1 MCQIHRVSE
10 LCNPGD
16 RSNEAFSEDSVRR
29 VVEGMRAETSALDLD
44 WRVSTLRKIL
54 ALIEERE
61 DEILEALEADL
72 GKPRTEAWL
81 AEVLFVKTEL
91 KLMIKQLRDW
101 VKPRKVGNPFYFW
114 PAKSEIR
121 REPFGVVLVMA
132 PWNYPFQL
140 AMSPAIAAIAA
151 GNRVVIKPSE
161 AAPATAVVLEAL
173 VTKAAYPRDMKVVCG
188 DSGVGASLLEQ
199 DFDFFFFTGGEKVG
213 RLVAEA
219 AGRRMVPCALELGGK
234 SPAVIHESADLDIA
248 VERIVLGKFFNA
260 GQTCMAPDFV
270 MVPEKK
276 LEAFRL
282 RIREV
287 LDETYGTKG
296 AEIARCVH
304 EGQRERVLSLVPEGA
319 EQVGEDGPHP
329 LRLAP
334 RWAVVDWEHA
344 SMKEEVFGPFLP
356 VVTYASED
364 ECLERLAK
372 MASPLALYLFS
383 GESAFWEKVM
393 GRVRSGSVCLNDVM
407 KQAMNLELPFGG
419 VGGSG
424 YGRYR
429 GKSGFETFTYARPVT
444 RRFLIRDV
452 FQLKPPYGDLLEKI
466 RRWVR

>member
-1 MCQIHRVSE
+1 VSE

-16 RSNEAFSEDSVRR
+16 QSTDAFSEDCVRR
-29 VVEGMRAETSALDLD
+29 VVEGMRAETSALDLN
-44 WRVSTLRKIL
+44 WRVSTLKKIL

-61 DEILEALEADL
+61 DQILEALEADL

-91 KLMIKQLRDW
+91 KLMIKQLKNW
-101 VKPRKVGNPFYFW
+101 VKPGKVGNPFYFL

-151 GNRVVIKPSE
+151 GNRVVIKPAE
-161 AAPATAVVLEAL
+161 AAPATAAMLAAIIA
-173 VTKAAYPRDMKVVCG
+173 KAAYPRDLKVVCG
-188 DSGVGASLLEQ
+188 DSKVGASLLEQ
-199 DFDFFFFTGGEKVG
+199 DFDLFFFTGGETVG
-213 RLVAEA
+213 MMVAEA
-219 AGRRMVPCALELGGK
+219 AGRRMVPCVLELGGK
-234 SPAVIHESADLDIA
+234 CPAVIHESADLEIA

-270 MVPEKK
+270 MVPEGK
-276 LEAFRL
+276 LDAFRA
-282 RIREV
+282 RMREV
-287 LDETYGTKG
+287 LDATYGVEG

-304 EGQRERVLSLVPEGA
+304 EAQRARVLSLVPEGA

-356 VVTYASED
+356 VVTYRSKE
-364 ECLERLAK
+364 ECLERLTK
-372 MASPLALYLFS
+372 LSSPLALYLFS
-383 GESAFWEKVM
+383 GDSAFSEEVM
-393 GRVRSGSVCLNDVM
+393 GQVRSGSVCLNDVM
-407 KQAMNLELPFGG
+407 KQATNLELPFGG

-429 GKSGFETFTYARPVT
+429 GKSGFDTFTYERPVT
-444 RRFLIRDV
+444 RRFFMRDV
-452 FQLKPPYGDLLEKI
+452 FQLKPPYGDLLEKM